1 MLRLRELEVAGA
13 SVASYSGT
21 PEGDCG
27 WEQPGRHAY
36 LEALGVTPEL
46 LVCLRQVHGA
56 EVLRATQAH
65 AGRGG
70 WRRDDALA
78 DADGLITD
86 VPGLA
91 LGIHAADCIPVY
103 LYDPGTGAAGLLHA
117 GGQGTFARIAEAGV
131 RAMGEAFGTD
141 PAHLHA
147 AIGPGAG
154 PRSYVVDEATAAAWR
169 AAGWPGQGRVLDL
182 WGANRQQLVAAGVP
196 AAQVH
201 ISGIC
206 TISDHAYHSYRRDQ
220 HQARNLAVIM
230 R

>member
-1 MLRLRELEVAGA
+1 MLRLHPLEEAGA
-13 SVASYSGT
+13 QVAAYSGT

-27 WEQPGRHAY
+27 WEQPHRRAW
-36 LEALGVTPEL
+36 LETLGLTEGQ
-46 LVCLRQVHGA
+46 LVCVRQVHGA
-56 EVLRATQAH
+56 EVVVAREAD

-70 WRRDDALA
+70 WRREDALG

-103 LYDPGTGAAGLLHA
+103 LVDAATGAVGLLHA
-117 GGQGTFARIAEAGV
+117 GRKGTFARIAEAGV
-131 RAMGEAFGTD
+131 RALAEAFGTD

-154 PRSYVVDEATAAAWR
+154 PRSYVVDEATAGQWT
-169 AAGWPGQGRVLDL
+169 AAGWPAQGRVLDL
-182 WGANRQQLVAAGVP
+182 WGANREQLVAAGVAP
-196 AAQVH
+196 ERIHVAA
-201 ISGIC
+201 IC
-206 TISDHAYHSYRRDQ
+206 TISDHGYHSYRRDQ
-220 HQARNLAVIM
+220 NQARNLAVIM